1 MGKFV
6 DMAGWIMKEH
16 GIPDSKITVLRRV
29 DDYVSPK
36 GYRVAQWE
44 CKCECGNIFV
54 SPGGNIRSGS
64 AKSCG
69 CFQKEVARNMAFKD
83 LTGMV
88 FGRLT
93 VLYQADDKV
102 EDDGTHKMMWH
113 CSCECGNEKDIL
125 GASLSYGAT
134 TSCGC
139 VHKEKISQLNE
150 SLREYDEDK
159 NIVGKI
165 CCLCKRMLS
174 IDNFYKNSRTADGY
188 HGTCKYCSVHSFT
201 GRYNTYKRGARS
213 RGLDFLLSQDEFD
226 LITQKPCYYCGEY
239 EKRYFDE
246 PYSGIDRVDS
256 SKGYDIEN
264 VLPCC
269 ETCNRMKLDYNTS
282 FWLNKMQKIIKHMK
296 EKEDGQAKD

>member
-6 DMAGWIMKEH
+6 DMTGWVMKEH
-16 GIPDSKITVLRRV
+16 DIPDSRITVLRRV
-29 DDYVSPK
+29 DDYISPK

-69 CFQKEVARNMAFKD
+69 CFQKEIARNMAFKD

-113 CSCECGNEKDIL
+113 CLCECGNEKDIL

-139 VHKEKISQLNE
+139 IQREKSSQLDE
-150 SLREYDEDK
+150 SIRIRD
-159 NIVGKI
+159 NNGSITH
-165 CCLCKRMLS
+165 KRCPVCGEFKKVTEFHHNKCM
-174 IDNFYKNSRTADGY
+174 ADGY
-188 HGTCKYCSVHSFT
+188 TSVCKDCARHT
-201 GRYNTYKRGARS
+201 LGRRYKNYKQGANM
-213 RGLDFLLSQDEFD
+213 RGLDFCLTKYEFD
-226 LITQKPCYYCGEY
+226 EITKRPCEYCGEY
-239 EKRYFDE
+239 SGEFLGTYFC
-246 PYSGIDRVDS
+246 GIDRIDS
-256 SKGYDIEN
+256 SQGYITNN
-264 VLPCC
+264 VVACC
-269 ETCNRMKLDYNTS
+269 ETCNRMKWDYK
-282 FWLNKMQKIIKHMK
+282 LNDWVDKMKKILKHM
-296 EKEDGQAKD
+296 EDKNERTS